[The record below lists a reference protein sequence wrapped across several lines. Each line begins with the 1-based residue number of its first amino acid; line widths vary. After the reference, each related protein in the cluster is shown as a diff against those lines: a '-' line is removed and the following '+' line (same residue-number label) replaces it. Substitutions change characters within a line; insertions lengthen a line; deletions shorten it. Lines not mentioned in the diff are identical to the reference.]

1 MKNDRRA
8 KERIQPFL
16 FFFNFQW
23 DTFTELK
30 KDKYSRRSLRARHM
44 FALLPVT
51 IKGHAPNPLFLEP
64 TNFLKPFQSMVHYF
78 CSKRFVMYSWQMIA
92 TWTYFQCRFHQF
104 PAAFTII
111 GHTKD
116 VACNLHVAQKH
127 KKLSKTSCVVCLFYL
142 SCGSINW
149 VWPHLNL
156 IIGQILQF
164 NRTHWFH

>member
-1 MKNDRRA
+1 MGYIY
-8 KERIQPFL
+8 RI
-16 FFFNFQW
+16 
-23 DTFTELK
+23 K
-30 KDKYSRRSLRARHM
+30 KGQIFSMVLACPTHVCSITSNNQR
-44 FALLPVT
+44 
-51 IKGHAPNPLFLEP
+51 APNPLFLEP

-78 CSKRFVMYSWQMIA
+78 CSKRFVIYSWQMIA
-92 TWTYFQCRFHQF
+92 TWTCFQCRFHQF
-104 PAAFTII
+104 SAAFTII